1 MAIKNTQLCNIN
13 PGPLLYIPG
22 TYETYSKVLHLMG
35 ILQFR
40 SHRNPQ
46 IKISYSI
53 LNIQKLNSYKKYSTL
68 SHQPGTTPVHTRDM
82 ETLF

>member
-40 SHRNPQ
+40 SHTNPQ
-46 IKISYSI
+46 IKMSYPI
-53 LNIQKLNSYKKYSTL
+53 LNIKKLNGYKKYSTL
-68 SHQPGTTPVHTRDM
+68 SHQPGTPSLHTRDI
-82 ETLF
+82 ENLF